1 MRNILEDL
9 ALDLTFYKELKKE
22 RTDIVK
28 RFLRLE
34 VLRPDK
40 ETLYFKMNFAI
51 DTDLKIND
59 DFVYLSV
66 ELSESFNGDTF
77 IKANLMY
84 HSLANLEDIRL
95 KESEAKQLK
104 DRVYPYIEKILN
116 KEQAD
121 EIFDSKNNF
130 VPVLSLRR
138 SCINLE
144 SVNSE
149 EPVKNFKGAWIESL
163 ESQGLKIEDFE
174 RTYKVLT
181 KENFMLKYFFSR
193 DKKKLIDN
201 SKENEAWLDLIELE
215 YGS

>member
-1 MRNILEDL
+1 M
-9 ALDLTFYKELKKE
+9 DLTFYKELKKE
-22 RTDIVK
+22 KTDIVK

-40 ETLYFKMNFAI
+40 ETLYFEMNFPI
-51 DTDLKIND
+51 KTDLKINGHL
-59 DFVYLSV
+59 VYLDV
-66 ELSESFNGDTF
+66 KLSESFNGDVF
-77 IKANLMY
+77 FKANLI
-84 HSLANLEDIRL
+84 HSDIFNIKEISL
-95 KESEAKQLK
+95 KKSEAEQLK
-104 DRVYPYIEKILN
+104 NCVYPYIEKILS
-116 KEQAD
+116 KKQAD

-130 VPVLSLRR
+130 VPVLSSRR

-149 EPVKNFKGAWIESL
+149 EPVKNFKGAWIDRL

-174 RTYKVLT
+174 RTYKILT
-181 KENFMLKYFFSR
+181 KEDFILKSFLCG
-193 DKKKLIDN
+193 DKRKLIDS